1 MIKKFLALLIISFL
15 TSCASFLPIPLL
27 GDLEMDFP
35 IEDSDNLAE
44 GAGLVHTYEF
54 SVGQSIGINESISTG
69 LSFGLRGSHYYEAQF
84 SDSNEIWFS
93 ENKRDGSMLDLTG
106 RINHNIRYYLN
117 GWDYSSPFAEIR
129 SNIVEGPFAGGSDNL
144 KTKVGFNVTNIRLGY
159 EWDNGTAIFL
169 DKKIGK
175 SSFEK
180 HYQYNFPNYIGLGLR
195 FGILKGGTLRGY

>member
-1 MIKKFLALLIISFL
+1 MVV
-15 TSCASFLPIPLL
+15 T
-27 GDLEMDFP
+27 
-35 IEDSDNLAE
+35 
-44 GAGLVHTYEF
+44 HT
-54 SVGQSIGINESISTG
+54 
-69 LSFGLRGSHYYEAQF
+69 H
-84 SDSNEIWFS
+84 
-93 ENKRDGSMLDLTG
+93 
-106 RINHNIRYYLN
+106 IRYYLN